1 MVKALPAPL
10 LHVVVTRRC
19 FHLAPAAIFPG
30 PTNYHAALDSAI
42 DGLDLVLH
50 PIEPPNDLLKH
61 IHQLLLTDMPLIVLL
76 VFLIMFRLAAMFVA
90 FVAMSALSQIVC
102 TVKRTLIF

>member
-1 MVKALPAPL
+1 MALPAPL

-19 FHLAPAAIFPG
+19 FHLAPAAIFSG
-30 PTNYHAALDSAI
+30 PADYHAALDPPI

-50 PIEPPNDLLKH
+50 PIEPSNDLLKH

>member
-1 MVKALPAPL
+1 MSTPL
-10 LHVVVTRRC
+10 LNVVVARRC
-19 FHLAPAAIFPG
+19 FHLAPAAIFPC
-30 PTNYHAALDSAI
+30 PTDYHATLDPAI

-90 FVAMSALSQIVC
+90 FVAMFALSQIVC